1 MAKKKENRML
11 TTTQVAEI
19 LQVSVASVQ
28 VWLSMEGHPR
38 FPNAVK
44 FGRDWQ
50 IPESDLE
57 GQPRGRKRGRPRKE
71 AAKKGSAKK
80 VI

>member
-1 MAKKKENRML
+1 MAKKKEDRML
-11 TTTQVAEI
+11 TTAQVAEI

-28 VWLSMEGHPR
+28 VWLSQDGHPR

-50 IPESDLE
+50 VPESDLA
-57 GQPRGRKRGRPRKE
+57 GQPRGRKRGRPKKE
-71 AAKKGSAKK
+71 TAKKSKKGAK
-80 VI
+80 